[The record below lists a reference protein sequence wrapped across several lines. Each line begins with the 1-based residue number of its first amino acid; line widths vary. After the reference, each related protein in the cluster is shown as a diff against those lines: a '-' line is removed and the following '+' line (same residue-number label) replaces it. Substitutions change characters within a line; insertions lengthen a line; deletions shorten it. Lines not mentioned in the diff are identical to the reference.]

1 MKVIPT
7 AWEVERG
14 LLRRT
19 PGLKALEAEEGR
31 LVLLLEGERVE
42 LQAAPD
48 GAFYQAAAL
57 FALCASRTVLKLRP
71 ARKGEVWVE
80 ALEPKPAPQRAK
92 EPEETPQSPPPPRAR
107 RRVRLL
113 QTAEGWKE
121 VVEPEAEG
129 PRPPSPVKD
138 PLEALPLLLRH
149 LNPGE
154 EFAPEGAASLLEFH
168 GFEPSRVWQ
177 ALEGRGVL
185 KRRRDGFAVLV
196 LPKAPAGRKG

>member
-1 MKVIPT
+1 MKIIPT
-7 AWEVERG
+7 AWEVQRG

-19 PGLKALEAEEGR
+19 PGLKALEAEEDR
-31 LVLLLEGERVE
+31 LVLLLEGKRVE
-42 LQAAPD
+42 LQATPD

-57 FALCASRTVLKLRP
+57 FALCAPRTVLKLRP

-80 ALEPKPAPQRAK
+80 ALEPRLAPQKAEK
-92 EPEETPQSPPPPRAR
+92 PEEAPQSPPPPKAK

-121 VVEPEAEG
+121 VVEQEAES
-129 PRPPSPVKD
+129 PEPPSPVKD

-149 LNPGE
+149 LAPEE

-168 GFEPSRVWQ
+168 GFEPQRVWH
-177 ALEGRGVL
+177 ALEARGLL
-185 KRRRDGFAVLV
+185 KRSRDGFAVLV
-196 LPKAPAGRKG
+196 PPKAPAGRKR